1 MTASKSARARNARAA
16 ARNGT
21 ANRGGS
27 AARNGTAAGTATA
40 AGTGTAG
47 SGTARTGTARTGTA
61 RTGTARTG
69 TAVRNGS
76 GVSGVRDVSG
86 AANGGAADR
95 AVSRARAD
103 STRGDRAR
111 ADRAR
116 GSAAGRAGRGGA
128 QAQAVQDETAATG
141 PSLWLQLLTFVLALV
156 GLGVSIYLTIAH
168 FTQSTLAGCAETV
181 GLVNCTKVTT
191 SAQSYAFGIPVAVL
205 GMAFFVFA
213 VAIMSPWAWQAKRRE
228 IHLARIASLVV
239 GIGFVLYLLYAELF
253 IIGNICLYCTSVHVI
268 TFVLFALT
276 MFAVAAWG
284 LKPGAPFRRRSPQT
298 AE

>member
-27 AARNGTAAGTATA
+27 AARNGTATGTATA

-47 SGTARTGTARTGTA
+47 SGTARTGTA

-86 AANGGAADR
+86 AANGGA
-95 AVSRARAD
+95 
-103 STRGDRAR
+103 

>member
-27 AARNGTAAGTATA
+27 AARNGTATGTATA

-47 SGTARTGTARTGTA
+47 SGTARTGTA

-103 STRGDRAR
+103 STRG
-111 ADRAR
+111 DRAR

>member
-47 SGTARTGTARTGTA
+47 SGTA

-205 GMAFFVFA
+205 GLAFFVFA
-213 VAIMSPWAWQAKRRE
+213 VAIMSPWAWQA
-228 IHLARIASLVV
+228 
-239 GIGFVLYLLYAELF
+239 
-253 IIGNICLYCTSVHVI
+253 
-268 TFVLFALT
+268 
-276 MFAVAAWG
+276 
-284 LKPGAPFRRRSPQT
+284 
-298 AE
+298 